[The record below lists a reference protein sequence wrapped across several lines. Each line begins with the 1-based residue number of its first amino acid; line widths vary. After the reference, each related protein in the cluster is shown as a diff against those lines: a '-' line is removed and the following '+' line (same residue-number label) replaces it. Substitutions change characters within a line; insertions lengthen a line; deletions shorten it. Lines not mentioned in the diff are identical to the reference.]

1 MDFRLANLGN
11 LVAAS
16 GGGEHHG
23 TSYAGMLVY
32 VGLVLAIVFTLLQ
45 LAKGGFKER
54 IFHNWFTQRFE
65 QLYLFIENLAVG
77 TIGAH
82 GKKYIPML
90 MTFWLVIFVGNVVAL
105 FMPTSPTADLS
116 FNLAMALIAVGY
128 VQWEGI
134 RANGLFGHLRHFAG
148 PKLGPAFIL
157 LSIMIFIIEII
168 SELMKNLSLSLR
180 LYGNIDGGHQA
191 AEAINALGKNII
203 PITEGFAISIPFG
216 ALLLPIKFLTCIV
229 QALIFCLLLSVYI
242 SLVTHHDEDHAH
254 DDHGHAD
261 GTPVPAH

>member
-54 IFHNWFTQRFE
+54 IVHNWFTQRFE

-82 GKKYIPML
+82 GKK
-90 MTFWLVIFVGNVVAL
+90 
-105 FMPTSPTADLS
+105 
-116 FNLAMALIAVGY
+116 
-128 VQWEGI
+128 
-134 RANGLFGHLRHFAG
+134 
-148 PKLGPAFIL
+148 
-157 LSIMIFIIEII
+157 
-168 SELMKNLSLSLR
+168 LR
-180 LYGNIDGGHQA
+180 LKVPDYIEAGGIPA
-191 AEAINALGKNII
+191 AALT
-203 PITEGFAISIPFG
+203 PG
-216 ALLLPIKFLTCIV
+216 ANKV
-229 QALIFCLLLSVYI
+229 RQR
-242 SLVTHHDEDHAH
+242 
-254 DDHGHAD
+254 
-261 GTPVPAH
+261 